1 MKQRFYTVRGS
12 LLGLVC
18 LALIALPFAA
28 HAARQSGLL
37 QARQGVSALLRGK
50 YEKAIEAYTK
60 ALADKNLSDPRRANI
75 YNDRG
80 VAKWRLK
87 DTEAAVDDFN
97 RAIKLFPDYSVVY
110 NNRGNA
116 LMDLGRSKEAIA
128 DFDRAI
134 ALAAAYGVAY
144 NNRGNAY
151 FASGDYAAAARDFR
165 KAAQLMPTN
174 AVPFNGRGKTHSA
187 LGNRFAAIRDFNRAI
202 ALNAKY
208 SSALENRAEALTAL
222 NKHKAAIFDFNHT
235 ITQRPSDPA
244 LYLARGRAYVAA
256 GKYNSAFRD
265 FDKALKLAPDMAEIF
280 VARAAAHSRLKR
292 HKAAKAD
299 LSKAILLDPVLVK
312 AFVKRA
318 EAYLRLGMAQEGLA
332 DANYALEF
340 QPSDTA
346 ALLIRARIYQALE
359 RGSEAVPDYIGVLK
373 HEPDNKEARA
383 GLSGLGAEIPSVD
396 RPATLGEP
404 VKGWEVTRTQDGK
417 YAAVNPRYPK
427 ARVRLEMYGQ
437 GAPKIIAWS
446 LLKYELRGIG
456 LLEYYAGTVPEEGG
470 RRLEYVAIVDLWK
483 GRTVAIEPD
492 SWGSSKA
499 RWDWKQASVV
509 VTDPDGVAN
518 EVRLRKPVRDPYG
531 SDRYGGFWSSD
542 GFWRPQQ
549 RPRPRPRPRRRAP
562 SGGVLDWL
570 FGN

>member
-1 MKQRFYTVRGS
+1 MMQRFYTIRGK

-18 LALIALPFAA
+18 LALIALPIAA

-50 YEKAIEAYTK
+50 YEKAIDAYTK
-60 ALADKNLSDPRRANI
+60 ALEDKNLSDPRRANI

-87 DTEAAVDDFN
+87 DTQAAVDDFN
-97 RAIKLFPDYSVVY
+97 KAIKLFPDYSVVY

-116 LMDLGRSKEAIA
+116 LMDLGRSEEAIA

-134 ALAAAYGVAY
+134 TLAAAYGVAF

-151 FASGDYAAAARDFR
+151 FALRDYAAAARDFR

-187 LGNRFAAIRDFNRAI
+187 RGNRFAAIRDFNRAI
-202 ALNAKY
+202 TLNAKY
-208 SSALENRAEALTAL
+208 SSALENRAETLAAL
-222 NKHKAAIFDFNHT
+222 NKHNAAIFDFNHT

-265 FDKALKLAPDMAEIF
+265 FDKALKLAPEMAEIF
-280 VARAAAHSRLKR
+280 AARAQAHSRLKR
-292 HKAAKAD
+292 FKAASAD
-299 LSKAILLDPVLVK
+299 LAKAIALDPVGIK
-312 AFVKRA
+312 AFIKRA
-318 EAYLRLGMAQEGLA
+318 ETYLRLGRAQEGLA

-340 QPSDTA
+340 QPSDTS
-346 ALLIRARIYQALE
+346 ALVVRARIYEALE
-359 RGSEAVPDYIGVLK
+359 RGPEAVPDYIAVLR
-373 HEPDNKEARA
+373 HDPDNKQARA
-383 GLSGLGAEIPSVD
+383 GLTRLGSEVPPVAK
-396 RPATLGEP
+396 PATLGEP
-404 VKGWEVTRTQDGK
+404 VKGWGITRTQDGN
-417 YAAVNPRYPK
+417 YTAVNPRYPK
-427 ARVRLEMYGQ
+427 ARVRLEMYGE

-456 LLEYYAGTVPEEGG
+456 LLEYYAGTVPEDGG
-470 RRLEYVAIVDLWK
+470 RKLEYVAIVDLWK

-492 SWGSSKA
+492 TWGSSKA
-499 RWDWKQASVV
+499 TWDWKQASVV
-509 VTDPDGVAN
+509 VTDPDGVAS
-518 EVRLRKPVRDPYG
+518 EVKLRKPARDPYG
-531 SDRYGGFWSSD
+531 SDRQGGFWSTD
-542 GFWRPQQ
+542 GYWQAP
-549 RPRPRPRPRRRAP
+549 PRPRSRSRRRAP